1 MWRPKN
7 APAFSALPPSLA
19 VVGRR
24 TVAAGE
30 PEHRS
35 DSDER
40 PARDGRAGAKEELQ
54 CRARDGWQK
63 PPYACPK
70 LTPGTIQSK
79 ASPERR
85 LFQTRT
91 TRRRVIVIRI
101 LAEPKP
107 SPLNAVG
114 DG

>member
-1 MWRPKN
+1 MVN
-7 APAFSALPPSLA
+7 PPCG
-19 VVGRR
+19 VGRR

-35 DSDER
+35 GSDER

-70 LTPGTIQSK
+70 LTPGRIQSK
-79 ASPERR
+79 ASPE
-85 LFQTRT
+85 
-91 TRRRVIVIRI
+91 
-101 LAEPKP
+101 
-107 SPLNAVG
+107 NAAG
-114 DG
+114 DGGIKN